1 MSLFL
6 SAGSDYSSISSTLT
20 LTSSMAMVEFSI
32 PIVDDSIVES
42 DEQFTVVLSSSDP
55 NVLTSVNQATVTI
68 VDNDGELHTPRER
81 EYTNLQCTCL
91 SYHNAIM
98 PAHVRGTEN
107 LCFRL
112 V

>member
-1 MSLFL
+1 
-6 SAGSDYSSISSTLT
+6 
-20 LTSSMAMVEFSI
+20 MVEVSI
-32 PIVDDSIVES
+32 PIIDDSVVES

-68 VDNDGELHTPRER
+68 VDNDGELYTPRET
-81 EYTNLQCTCL
+81 EYTNLQCTHL

-98 PAHVRGTEN
+98 LAHVRGTES